1 MERLSEESKN
11 VKDIID
17 WSFLVSNVAN
27 RDSPPLVF
35 KMVAIFLAPV
45 PIGILW
51 AKETLKKDMKKL
63 TKGRRI

>member
-1 MERLSEESKN
+1 MSKILLIG
-11 VKDIID
+11 V
-17 WSFLVSNVAN
+17 FLFLMLPIEIV
-27 RDSPPLVF
+27 PLVF
-35 KMVAIFLAPV
+35 KMVVIFLAPV